1 MNITALVLLLLLAA
15 LLLLFAVLLV
25 RALRFRSRQD
35 AVTPLPAGGP
45 AGEAAAEHLA
55 GAVRFPT
62 ISYSDLEKYDRQ
74 AFLGLHDYLAQSYPR
89 VHAALTREVVGDYS
103 LLFTWPG
110 QDPQLQ
116 PIVLMAHLDV
126 VPVEP
131 GSEGTWSYPPFSGQ
145 IAAGY
150 VWGRGAMDSKFGVIG
165 TLEAVESLLAE
176 GFRPQRS
183 VHLAFG
189 CDEEVFGSVGAQQIA
204 ALLEARGVVPEYV
217 LDEGGAVIQGMV
229 PSLNRPI
236 AMVAVAEKGYLSL
249 QLTVETEGGHSSTPP
264 RQTAIGVLGTAIN
277 RLERRRPRA
286 QLTGPAQLFFE
297 TLGRELGLPLRLV
310 LANLWLFAPLIAR
323 LVGRSPEI
331 DALLRTTTAPT
342 ILRAGIKDN
351 ILPLK
356 AQAVVNF
363 RIRPG
368 ETVDDV
374 VAHVRRVLGRLP
386 VRVDAHE
393 GKAGWGPSPVADVCA
408 ASYALL
414 QRTIRQTF
422 ADVIVVPFMVM
433 GGTDSRY
440 YGRLTPNVYR
450 FAPMLATR
458 ADLKR
463 AHGTD
468 ERVAVEDCRRGVA
481 FYRQLIRSS
490 TGGDQESG
498 PPMSQV

>member
-1 MNITALVLLLLLAA
+1 MNTTLTIVVLLLLALF
-15 LLLLFAVLLV
+15 LLLAVLVV
-25 RALRFRSRQD
+25 RALRLRPRREVV
-35 AVTPLPAGGP
+35 APLPAGGTDLD
-45 AGEAAAEHLA
+45 AAAEHLA

-62 ISYSDLEKYDRQ
+62 ISYADREKYDRQ
-74 AFLGLHDYLAQSYPR
+74 AFLGLHDYLAASFPR

-103 LLFTWPG
+103 LLYTWPG
-110 QDPQLQ
+110 QDLQLK

-126 VPVEP
+126 VPVEA
-131 GSEGTWSYPPFSGQ
+131 GSEGTWTYPPFSGE
-145 IAAGY
+145 IAEGY

-165 TLEAVESLLAE
+165 ALEAVESLLAE
-176 GFRPQRS
+176 GFQPRRT
-183 VHLAFG
+183 VLLAFG
-189 CDEEVFGSVGAQQIA
+189 CDEEVSGQMGARQIA

-229 PSLNRPI
+229 PLLNRPV

-249 QLTVETEGGHSSTPP
+249 ELTVETEGGHSSTPP
-264 RQTAIGVLGTAIN
+264 RQTAIGILGTAIT

-286 QLTGPAQLFFE
+286 RLTGPARLSFE
-297 TLGRELGLPLRLV
+297 ALGRELGWPLRLV
-310 LANLWLFAPLIAR
+310 LANLWLFAPLIER
-323 LVGRSPEI
+323 LAARSPEI

-342 ILRAGIKDN
+342 IFQAGVKDN

-386 VRVDAHE
+386 VQVSPYE
-393 GKAGWGPSPVADVCA
+393 GKPGWGPSPVADA
-408 ASYALL
+408 SSASYALL
-414 QRTIRQTF
+414 ERTIGQLFPET
-422 ADVIVVPFMVM
+422 VVVPFMVM

-458 ADLKR
+458 GDLKR

-468 ERVAVEDCRRGVA
+468 ERVAVEDCRRGAA
-481 FYRQLIRSS
+481 FYRQLIRASA
-490 TGGDQESG
+490 G
-498 PPMSQV
+498 V